1 MVSPAWS
8 ACLNS
13 SVTDPFADLAEKVHG
28 VEGVLREIANLDP
41 KSQIRLLFV
50 RFREDEPQV
59 ANFVELLADQL
70 TNYVIPLRKRR
81 AAYQAGISSPSG
93 GDAARIAGL
102 VREARRL
109 LVAYDKEHPGRYGEI
124 GELIAYVVAQHFL
137 RAPQLCSKIALKTN
151 AAMLV
156 HGVDGLHARME
167 PDGTVSFFLLESKV
181 VPDPAAASR
190 EFFGSVKKYREDRAA
205 QLNELRLVLDLS
217 NLDALEG
224 DARDRAK
231 AYFNEYAD
239 GADVLNRREI
249 HVGSLVFNED
259 AYTKKLPRDLSAP
272 ISIHEDK
279 FESLYKEKHT
289 GFARNRDKH
298 AASAGVDPNGCIAF
312 MIAVPDVASL
322 KALFSEVCK

>member
-1 MVSPAWS
+1 MVSPTWS

-13 SVTDPFADLAEKVHG
+13 SVTDPFAELVEKIHG
-28 VEGVLREIANLDP
+28 VEGVLREVASLDRN
-41 KSQIRLLFV
+41 SQIRLLFV

-59 ANFVELLADQL
+59 ASFVELLADQL

-109 LVAYDKEHPGRYGEI
+109 LVAYNKDHPGRYGEI
-124 GELIAYVVAQHFL
+124 GELIAYVVTQHFL
-137 RAPQLCSKIALKTN
+137 QAPQLCSKIALKTN
-151 AAMLV
+151 AAMPV

-167 PDGTVSFFLLESKV
+167 PDGTLTLFLLESKV
-181 VPDPAAASR
+181 MPDPTTASR

-224 DARDRAK
+224 EARDRAK

-259 AYTKKLPRDLSAP
+259 AYTRKLPRDPRAP
-272 ISIHEDK
+272 ITIHEDN
-279 FESLYKEKHT
+279 FESLYKEKHS
-289 GFARNRDKH
+289 GFARNSERH
-298 AASAGVDPNGCIAF
+298 ATNEGIDPGGCIAL
-312 MIAVPDVASL
+312 MIAVPDVAKL
-322 KALFSEVCK
+322 KELFSEVCT